1 MTSMRAQGWRGRLLV
16 GLCWFVALEFV
27 LLAPLKFFPNG
38 ALGWPPYPEKFE
50 MWGYPSYMSY
60 VVGAGELLAGVLLM
74 FPRRRFLGAVIII
87 VILIGATV
95 THVIN
100 HDKLADSVS
109 APVHL
114 AFAVIIA
121 LAYWPANWREPLT
134 LRPSPDVEMVAG
146 GARIG
151 AASIR

>member
-1 MTSMRAQGWRGRLLV
+1 MTSMRAQGWRGRFLV
-16 GLCWFVALEFV
+16 GLSWFVALEFV

-38 ALGWPPYPEKFE
+38 ALGWPSYPEKFE
-50 MWGYPSYMSY
+50 AWGFPSWTAY

-87 VILIGATV
+87 VTLIGATV

-100 HDKLADSVS
+100 HDRLVDSVS
-109 APVHL
+109 APIHL

-121 LAYWPANWREPLT
+121 LAYWPAHWREPLM
-134 LRPSPDVEMVAG
+134 LRPPRPDWELVA
-146 GARIG
+146 RPRVG
-151 AASIR
+151 AASVG